1 MDRKLASKFV
11 CLILLFG
18 CSNSNLVLAQ
28 VAAPAKQATEVVNDS
43 ATVVMKDFSGETK
56 TEKAERMKWYNESRF
71 GLFIHWGLY
80 AQPAGVWKGKDI
92 SGIGEWI
99 QRRAEISTEDYEPL
113 MKTFNPV
120 KYNAEQWVLLAKRA
134 GMKYIVITSKHHD
147 GFCLYD
153 SKYSDWDMGGT
164 PYKNCLLYTSPS
176 PRDKRQSR
184 MPSSA

>member
-1 MDRKLASKFV
+1 MDRKIASKFV
-11 CLILLFG
+11 CLILLLG
-18 CSNSNLVLAQ
+18 WSISNLALAQ
-28 VAAPAKQATEVVNDS
+28 VAAPPERANDS

-56 TEKAERMKWYNESRF
+56 AEKAQRMKWFNESRF
-71 GLFIHWGLY
+71 GMFIHWGLY

-120 KYNAEQWVLLAKRA
+120 KYNA
-134 GMKYIVITSKHHD
+134 
-147 GFCLYD
+147 
-153 SKYSDWDMGGT
+153 
-164 PYKNCLLYTSPS
+164 CLLYTSPS
-176 PRDKRQSR
+176 PRDATLSR